1 MSNEGDCLSAISE
14 LKTSEPGTWASK
26 PTKRTPGSRVVQLMD
41 E

>member
-1 MSNEGDCLSAISE
+1 MSNEGDCLSAMSE

-26 PTKRTPGSRVVQLMD
+26 PIKRTFDSKVIQLMD